1 MTPTSVFVF
10 VGAKGGTGTS
20 TVCAELA
27 KSLREEGNVVLVDAD
42 LNGRR
47 TAAIMFDAVSKLDAA
62 HDQQGK
68 IASAR
73 LDGMTIMELA
83 ANYEASFTLTIDDV
97 ESAAAALQSSGTV
110 LVDAPLPFSALARPF
125 MMRTTRVLVVT
136 EPTLLGA
143 TAARTMVGQLRHFG
157 IPLERIG
164 VVIDGR
170 SEGGVSRAEIERN
183 AGVPVYA
190 EVPNTAD
197 RNFARA
203 MSGLRKA
210 LRGIA
215 PEVMLTGLFPS
226 ESGQTRDRRASSVRV
241 AQNGKAAKPEETT
254 LSQRDQLKL
263 LVHEAL
269 AKNIDLLDAA
279 RVQGDAAKLAEL
291 RQKIN
296 EVTGQIIA
304 NTPEAQGA
312 EAVAQ
317 LKEEIVNE
325 ALGLGPI
332 EDFMHDPDITEIMV
346 NGPGDIYVE
355 KGGIIY
361 HTPRYFASEQQLRLI
376 IERIIAPLGRRLD
389 ESSPMVDARLPDGS
403 RVNAIIEPLTLTGT
417 TLTIR
422 RFGLRRLT
430 SDDLLAKGSVT
441 PEIIDFVRAAVE
453 ARLNIVI
460 SGGTGSG
467 KTTFLNILSAF
478 LPKRERIVTIEDA
491 AELLLNQPHWIRL
504 EARPPNLEGKGQV
517 AIRDLVR
524 NALRMRPDRIIVG
537 ECRGAE
543 ALDMLQAMNTG
554 HDGSLTTIHAN
565 SARDALARIETMVL
579 MAGFDLPVRAI
590 REQISSA
597 IDIVIHTARLRD
609 GSRKITGISEIAG
622 MEGDTITMQE
632 IVRFTQRGV
641 DEENRVRGSF
651 EYSGVQPAALKRF
664 QEYGVE
670 YDARNL
676 SHLTMAARTW

>member
-1 MTPTSVFVF
+1 
-10 VGAKGGTGTS
+10 
-20 TVCAELA
+20 
-27 KSLREEGNVVLVDAD
+27 
-42 LNGRR
+42 
-47 TAAIMFDAVSKLDAA
+47 
-62 HDQQGK
+62 
-68 IASAR
+68 
-73 LDGMTIMELA
+73 
-83 ANYEASFTLTIDDV
+83 
-97 ESAAAALQSSGTV
+97 
-110 LVDAPLPFSALARPF
+110 
-125 MMRTTRVLVVT
+125 
-136 EPTLLGA
+136 
-143 TAARTMVGQLRHFG
+143 
-157 IPLERIG
+157 
-164 VVIDGR
+164 
-170 SEGGVSRAEIERN
+170 
-183 AGVPVYA
+183 
-190 EVPNTAD
+190 
-197 RNFARA
+197 
-203 MSGLRKA
+203 
-210 LRGIA
+210 
-215 PEVMLTGLFPS
+215 
-226 ESGQTRDRRASSVRV
+226 
-241 AQNGKAAKPEETT
+241 
-254 LSQRDQLKL
+254 
-263 LVHEAL
+263 
-269 AKNIDLLDAA
+269 
-279 RVQGDAAKLAEL
+279 
-291 RQKIN
+291 
-296 EVTGQIIA
+296 
-304 NTPEAQGA
+304 
-312 EAVAQ
+312 
-317 LKEEIVNE
+317 
-325 ALGLGPI
+325 
-332 EDFMHDPDITEIMV
+332 MHDPDITEIMV
-346 NGPGDIYVE
+346 NGPGDIFVE

-389 ESSPMVDARLPDGS
+389 ESSPMVDARLADGS

-422 RFGLRRLT
+422 RFGLRRLN

-441 PEIIDFVRAAVE
+441 PEIMDFVRAAVE

-467 KTTFLNILSAF
+467 KTTFLNVLSAY

-517 AIRDLVR
+517 TIRDLVR

-537 ECRGAE
+537 ECRSAE

-597 IDIVIHTARLRD
+597 IDLVIHTARLRD
-609 GSRKITGISEIAG
+609 GTRRITGISEIAG

-632 IVRFTQRGV
+632 IVRFAQRGV

-651 EYSGVQPAALKRF
+651 EYTGVQPSALKLF
-664 QEYGVE
+664 QEYGVD

>member
-1 MTPTSVFVF
+1 MTAPVFVF

-27 KSLREEGNVVLVDAD
+27 KAMRDEVNVVLVDAD

-47 TAAIMFDAVSKLDAA
+47 TAGIMFDAVRHLDTA
-62 HDQQGK
+62 HDQQGR

-73 LDGMTIMELA
+73 VNGITLVELA
-83 ANYEASFTLTIDDV
+83 SSYEASFTLTLDEV
-97 ESAAAALQSSGTV
+97 ERTAAALQDSGTV
-110 LVDAPLPFSALARPF
+110 LVDAPLPFSALVRPLI
-125 MMRTTRVLVVT
+125 MRLTRAVVVT

-143 TAARTMVGQLRHFG
+143 TAARTMVAQLRHFG
-157 IPLERIG
+157 VPLERIAL
-164 VVIDGR
+164 VIDGR
-170 SEGGVSRAEIERN
+170 SDSGRVNRSEIEHN
-183 AGVPVYA
+183 AGVPVIA
-190 EVPNTAD
+190 DLPNMSD
-197 RNFARA
+197 RGFA
-203 MSGLRKA
+203 
-210 LRGIA
+210 RGIA
-215 PEVMLTGLFPS
+215 SLRKTLHEVKPEIMLTGLFPS
-226 ESGQTRDRRASSVRV
+226 ESGQTRDRRSAAIRV
-241 AQNGKAAKPEETT
+241 PTNGHSRTAQVDEAT
-254 LSQRDQLKL
+254 LTPRDQLKL
-263 LVHEAL
+263 RVHDAL
-269 AKNIDLLDAA
+269 AKNVDLLDAA

-296 EVTGQIIA
+296 DVTQQIIA
-304 NTPEAQGA
+304 GSAEAQGA

-332 EDFMHDPDITEIMV
+332 EDFMHDPDVTEIMV
-346 NGPGDIYVE
+346 NGPSEVYVE

-389 ESSPMVDARLPDGS
+389 ESSPMVDARLSDGS

-430 SDDLLAKGSVT
+430 ADDLLAKGSAT
-441 PEIIDFVRAAVE
+441 PEIMDFIRACVE

-467 KTTFLNILSAF
+467 KTTFLNILSSY

-504 EARPPNLEGKGQV
+504 ESRPPNLEGRGQV

-524 NALRMRPDRIIVG
+524 NALRMRPDRIVVG
-537 ECRGAE
+537 ECRGPE

-565 SARDALARIETMVL
+565 SARDALSRIETMVL
-579 MAGFDLPVRAI
+579 MAGYDLPVRAI
-590 REQISSA
+590 REQI
-597 IDIVIHTARLRD
+597 
-609 GSRKITGISEIAG
+609 
-622 MEGDTITMQE
+622 
-632 IVRFTQRGV
+632 
-641 DEENRVRGSF
+641 
-651 EYSGVQPAALKRF
+651 
-664 QEYGVE
+664 
-670 YDARNL
+670 
-676 SHLTMAARTW
+676 